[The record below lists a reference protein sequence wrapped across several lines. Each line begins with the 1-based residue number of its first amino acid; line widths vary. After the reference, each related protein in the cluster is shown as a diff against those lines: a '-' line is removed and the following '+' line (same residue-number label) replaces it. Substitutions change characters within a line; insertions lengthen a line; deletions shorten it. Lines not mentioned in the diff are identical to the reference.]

1 MTRYLFRAPCLRSQR
16 IDPEHDMQ
24 MSAHHGI
31 GMNAD
36 GNEPGQ
42 FEQAMLD
49 PLAPM
54 FMGLSVVQI
63 DSAQ

>member
-1 MTRYLFRAPCLRSQR
+1 
-16 IDPEHDMQ
+16 MQ